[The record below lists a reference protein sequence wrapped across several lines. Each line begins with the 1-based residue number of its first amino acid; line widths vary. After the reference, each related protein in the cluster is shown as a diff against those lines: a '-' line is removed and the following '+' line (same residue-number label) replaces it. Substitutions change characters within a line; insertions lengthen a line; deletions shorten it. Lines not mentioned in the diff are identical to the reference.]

1 MMKTYIALFAV
12 ALAACT
18 NGQAEVDV
26 TATTAALFPG
36 PPADVRGQVPTEA
49 MTTDGVVTLDF
60 QKDLA
65 SLANMGTLTA
75 VISKNAISG
84 PDLSFVDHIKAT
96 IATEDG
102 KIPEQLAFDVDV
114 PRNTTELELALL
126 ISDSQVLDYM
136 TEGKVAIHFYLTGTI
151 PPRALTLTHTMIAH
165 VSVAVKGSV
174 LKL

>member
-1 MMKTYIALFAV
+1 MKSYIALFAF

-26 TATTAALFPG
+26 TASSAASFPG
-36 PPADVRGQVPTEA
+36 APAAAQVPTGGL
-49 MTTDGVVTLDF
+49 TTDGIVTLDF

-65 SLANMGTLTA
+65 SLSGMGTLSA

-96 IATEDG
+96 ITSEDG
-102 KIPEQLAFDVDV
+102 KMPIELACDVDV
-114 PRNTTELELALL
+114 PKNTTEVELSLL
-126 ISDSQVLDYM
+126 ISDSKVLEYL
-136 TEGKVAIHFYLTGTI
+136 TEGKVAVHFYITGSI
-151 PPRALTLTHTMIAH
+151 PPRPITLTHTMIAH
-165 VSVAVKGSV
+165 VSVDVKGSV